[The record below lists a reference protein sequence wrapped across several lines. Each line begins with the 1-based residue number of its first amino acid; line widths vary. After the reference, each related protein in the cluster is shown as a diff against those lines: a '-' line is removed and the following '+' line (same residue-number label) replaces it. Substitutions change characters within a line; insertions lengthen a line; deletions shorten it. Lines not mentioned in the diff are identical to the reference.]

1 MFYRNTQPLSCLT
14 FVLCVFRRLF
24 YPPLLRKTP
33 RQNTKPP
40 IDPPNE
46 PLRGRRQRRRTQQII
61 FQRKSSQ
68 KIARKQPKTPMTLRY
83 TAPTLT
89 PFSCYLNKIP
99 ASHWSGRWH
108 SGSRAS
114 SGGISREGG
123 LRIFQ
128 VYKKGRIIFSLI
140 TNKKLLDPCPCSAP
154 LPPSLSASLQG
165 DLLSFHL
172 CPWRGCCLLIN
183 LINKLNVF
191 NAGNSHHHLEWRLL
205 LLLVLF
211 RVFAKKMCFS
221 FAAPYSFPLF
231 VFLLFST
238 RSCATSSPAGFINKS
253 QK

>member
-24 YPPLLRKTP
+24 YLPPPPRKTP

-40 IDPPNE
+40 IDP
-46 PLRGRRQRRRTQQII
+46 LWGRRQRRRTQQII

-68 KIARKQPKTPMTLRY
+68 KIARKQPKTSMTLRY
-83 TAPTLT
+83 TAPAQT

-114 SGGISREGG
+114 SKGG

-140 TNKKLLDPCPCSAP
+140 TNKKLLDPCPSLSLCFSSGWPPELSP
-154 LPPSLSASLQG
+154 LPVA
-165 DLLSFHL
+165 
-172 CPWRGCCLLIN
+172 R
-183 LINKLNVF
+183 
-191 NAGNSHHHLEWRLL
+191 
-205 LLLVLF
+205 VL
-211 RVFAKKMCFS
+211 
-221 FAAPYSFPLF
+221 P
-231 VFLLFST
+231 
-238 RSCATSSPAGFINKS
+238 INKS
-253 QK
+253 H